1 MYTMEY
7 NSAIKYNEIMSFAPT
22 YADLEIITL
31 SEGCQTK
38 TNIVWYNLYAESKN
52 IHKWP
57 YL

>member
-1 MYTMEY
+1 MWFMYTMEY

-38 TNIVWYNLYAESKN
+38 TNIV
-52 IHKWP
+52 
-57 YL
+57 